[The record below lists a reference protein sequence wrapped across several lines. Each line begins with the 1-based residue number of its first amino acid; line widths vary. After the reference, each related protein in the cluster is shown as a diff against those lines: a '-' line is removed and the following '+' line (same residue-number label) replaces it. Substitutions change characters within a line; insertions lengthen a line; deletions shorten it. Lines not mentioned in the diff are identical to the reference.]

1 MDLTIRHSPL
11 TIRRTMESPIAPAGA
26 TRWRMFT
33 SRPPEPGPKPAAL
46 AGPDHVQ
53 GGGSFPRAVW
63 MARTIVEAGAPV
75 NTAAIAVSSSSMRPS
90 KSYAL
95 RATIEIKVIR

>member
-1 MDLTIRHSPL
+1 
-11 TIRRTMESPIAPAGA
+11 
-26 TRWRMFT
+26 
-33 SRPPEPGPKPAAL
+33 
-46 AGPDHVQ
+46 
-53 GGGSFPRAVW
+53 

-95 RATIEIKVIR
+95 

>member
-1 MDLTIRHSPL
+1 MPRRHWANGEWGVANGSYHSPFA
-11 TIRRTMESPIAPAGA
+11 IDHSPHEGIANRTRG
-26 TRWRMFT
+26 RY
-33 SRPPEPGPKPAAL
+33 AL

>member
-1 MDLTIRHSPL
+1 VL
-11 TIRRTMESPIAPAGA
+11 
-26 TRWRMFT
+26 
-33 SRPPEPGPKPAAL
+33 
-46 AGPDHVQ
+46 